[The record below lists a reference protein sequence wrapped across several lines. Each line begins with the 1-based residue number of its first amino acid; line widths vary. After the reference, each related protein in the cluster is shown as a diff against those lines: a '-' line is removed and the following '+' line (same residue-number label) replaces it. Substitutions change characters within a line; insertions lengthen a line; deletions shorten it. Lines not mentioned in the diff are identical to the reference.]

1 MNLDKFYDSVNKWA
15 ISIWTT
21 RQEENQELR
30 EAGLDDS
37 LNTNDIVGLNQRDGM
52 FDDFEDDLNRQ

>member
-37 LNTNDIVGLNQRDGM
+37 LNTNDIVGLNKRDGM